1 MGLNNVSALKEFLAR
16 VTAAPGTSGE
26 TPKVVM
32 LDNLHRVSK
41 LDDVFEVCGHNAD
54 QVSQYGAIS
63 NRIAPSTNAKS
74 NYKQFYALINTTNY
88 LFSSS
93 LGRTTTRKRLAQPRL
108 VLLKLD
114 SSNPQRHL
122 SLAPITSGN
131 PYAFAFLLTNLSFF
145 NF

>member
-74 NYKQFYALINTTNY
+74 NYLQAILRSDQHHKLPFQFIIGTYDDAEETG
-88 LFSSS
+88 S
-93 LGRTTTRKRLAQPRL
+93 A
-108 VLLKLD
+108 
-114 SSNPQRHL
+114 
-122 SLAPITSGN
+122 ASGN
-131 PYAFAFLLTNLSFF
+131 PQAGQLQSPTSSVVGSY
-145 NF
+145 NFR